1 MKDFVNKNKVAVIF
15 LLFFV
20 GLALLSGF
28 YLKNNFK
35 QPKPLLIEPNQ
46 GKSSLSI
53 DLPTAETEIETKITS
68 LAEKV
73 AVVAAVPEK
82 TVKADS
88 PAFLEA
94 VAPSPINTT
103 PTNEEGY
110 TLLINDRQYNINL
123 PVNKTAYDLMLALQ
137 ARGDIYFKGKN
148 SAGLGFFVEE
158 INGVR
163 NNSFKNKF
171 WLYYINGKS
180 ASVGVSYYIL
190 KPKDLISWRY
200 ETPQF

>member
-35 QPKPLLIEPNQ
+35 QPKLSLTEFNQ
-46 GKSSLSI
+46 EKPSLNVA
-53 DLPTAETEIETKITS
+53 LPTTETEIETKIS
-68 LAEKV
+68 SPAEKV
-73 AVVAAVPEK
+73 AVEVTIPEK
-82 TVKADS
+82 TVKADG
-88 PAFLEA
+88 PALFEA
-94 VAPSPINTT
+94 VATSQVNTT
-103 PTNEEGY
+103 PTNEENY

-123 PVNKTAYDLMLALQ
+123 PADKTVYDLMLALQ
-137 ARGDIYFKGKN
+137 ARGDIEFKGKN

-158 INGVR
+158 INGIR
-163 NNSFKNKF
+163 NNSFKNRF
-171 WLYYINGKS
+171 WLYYINGRS

-190 KPKDLISWRY
+190 KPKDSISWRY